1 MSQSQSQALI
11 EAPNLGQI
19 LAVAEWYE
27 RGERTAI
34 LTEAGAWSYRELAR
48 DVRARAEILGWAGA
62 QQEAPTVLE
71 VGRGID
77 SLIDLAALFS
87 MGVPVVIA
95 ADGSSRQTLNE
106 LAIKTRASLVM
117 SSTEQ
122 WRMAPPATPQQSAA
136 VYLARATGIARPK
149 VVPFGVEA
157 ILSFTSWAG
166 RKFQLSDRIVLSFAP
181 LSCELSLL
189 EVWSTLHAGGTVVLA
204 AEDAA
209 RNPARLRCLIVE
221 SGIDLIHGVPS
232 LYQSL
237 LKAGETTAL
246 HQVRDVIVAGGA
258 AAAELRSAMVK
269 IFPTTLFHSIYGS
282 VETNSS
288 LMGSF
293 SPAEFAQSAK
303 LPIGQPL
310 ECVDVVLLDDEQIVE
325 GAGVGELAVSSPFM
339 MMGTMSG
346 TGSLLPASHPYAGY
360 FLTGDLARRGS
371 ADELYLECREDRLV
385 TISGQRVNLDELES
399 CLASHP
405 EVIECIT
412 VSRETFEGPEI
423 IAVVQRKSESK
434 LSALQLRASLS
445 AGLPRQAVPAKIQ
458 WTDQPFPRT
467 SSGQV
472 DRDLVT
478 IPIY

>member
-11 EAPNLGQI
+11 EAPNLDQI
-19 LAVAEWYE
+19 LAVSEWYE
-27 RGERTAI
+27 RGDRTAI
-34 LTEAGAWSYRELAR
+34 LTEAATWSYRELAR
-48 DVRARAEILGWAGA
+48 DVRARAEILSWAGA

-71 VGRGID
+71 VGRGIE

-95 ADGSSRQTLNE
+95 ASGSSRHTLNE

-136 VYLARATGIARPK
+136 VYLASPVDNRQPK
-149 VVPFGVEA
+149 VVALGIEA

-181 LSCELSLL
+181 LSCELSML
-189 EVWSTLHAGGTVVLA
+189 EVWSTLQAGGTVVLA
-204 AEDAA
+204 AEQAV

-246 HQVRDVIVAGGA
+246 HQVRDVIVAGGV
-258 AAAELRSAMVK
+258 AAAELRSAMVT
-269 IFPTTLFHSIYGS
+269 IFPTTLFHSVYGA

-288 LMGSF
+288 VMGSF
-293 SPAEFAQSAK
+293 SPAEFAQSTK

-310 ECVDVVLLDDEQIVE
+310 EGVDVVLLDGEQIVE
-325 GAGVGELAVSSPFM
+325 GVGVGELAVRSPFM

-346 TGSLLPASHPYAGY
+346 TGSLPPASHPCSGY
-360 FLTGDLARRGS
+360 FLTGDLASRGS
-371 ADELYLECREDRLV
+371 ADELYLECREDRLIS
-385 TISGQRVNLDELES
+385 ISGYRVNLDELES
-399 CLASHP
+399 ALASHP

-412 VSRETFEGPEI
+412 VSRETSEGPEI
-423 IAVVQRKSESK
+423 IAVVQRKLDSN

-445 AGLPRQAVPAKIQ
+445 AGLPCHAMPAKIQ

-467 SSGQV
+467 SSGRV

-478 IPIY
+478 VPIY